1 MKTTI
6 TTVKRLWAAGFLLA
20 FAAAPMPGW
29 AQGADEEA
37 MGGGGGGAG

>member
-1 MKTTI
+1 MQTTI

-20 FAAAPMPGW
+20 FAATAVSGW

-37 MGGGGGGAG
+37 IGGGGAG